1 VPTERGPISEV
12 RSPLVRSISTTPL
25 AIPLSVPTRIA
36 TREVLAREF
45 VLVEVETDDG
55 ALGVG
60 YTYTGT
66 SGARL
71 VAALIDEYFAP
82 RVVGQPALGPERFWS
97 MLYQELLLIG
107 RRGLFLRA
115 LSALD
120 IALWDLLGQVTG
132 QPLYRLLGGC
142 RDSVPAYASG
152 GYYRPGDPLGNV
164 ERELGRYRDLG
175 FADFKIKIG
184 GARFDIDV
192 ERVRVARETIGPGAR
207 LGLDANNAWKTA
219 PEALRF
225 ARTVERYDPWWL
237 EEPLAPDDVEGHAQI
252 AAALDWPVA
261 TGEIHGS
268 RWDFRQLVERRAADI
283 LQPDAGV
290 LGGISEWMRVAHA
303 AATFDLPVA
312 PHWHADLHVHLV
324 AAVPNAITVE
334 YFLLEED
341 IYNFERILSER
352 LAPED
357 GVIPLPS
364 RPGLGLVLDRDAVE
378 RFRVT

>member
-1 VPTERGPISEV
+1 
-12 RSPLVRSISTTPL
+12 
-25 AIPLSVPTRIA
+25 
-36 TREVLAREF
+36 
-45 VLVEVETDDG
+45 
-55 ALGVG
+55 
-60 YTYTGT
+60 
-66 SGARL
+66 
-71 VAALIDEYFAP
+71 
-82 RVVGQPALGPERFWS
+82 
-97 MLYQELLLIG
+97 
-107 RRGLFLRA
+107 
-115 LSALD
+115 
-120 IALWDLLGQVTG
+120 
-132 QPLYRLLGGC
+132 
-142 RDSVPAYASG
+142 
-152 GYYRPGDPLGNV
+152 
-164 ERELGRYRDLG
+164 
-175 FADFKIKIG
+175 
-184 GARFDIDV
+184 
-192 ERVRVARETIGPGAR
+192 VARETIGPGAR

-225 ARTVERYDPWWL
+225 ARAVERYDPWWL